1 MSAEGIER
9 GEHRGKGGAH
19 FAQSLDGL
27 GLSAHTTAVGTYLL
41 LGRFKMKTFFLYEIS
56 NHAQVLD
63 IGGCIEP
70 RTLIVATGLDY
81 GEARFPKAQS
91 GRWQPDYLG
100 HLSDFVVF
108 LIEIGG
114 NIHSIRRV
122 KVVDLQAKFLLPRRV
137 VQFAK
142 IRNFS

>member
-63 IGGCIEP
+63 IGGCIEHVP
-70 RTLIVATGLDY
+70 LSLRRGLIMVK
-81 GEARFPKAQS
+81 RVSQK
-91 GRWQPDYLG
+91 
-100 HLSDFVVF
+100 
-108 LIEIGG
+108 
-114 NIHSIRRV
+114 RRV
-122 KVVDLQAKFLLPRRV
+122 EGGSPIISATSRIL
-137 VQFAK
+137 
-142 IRNFS
+142 